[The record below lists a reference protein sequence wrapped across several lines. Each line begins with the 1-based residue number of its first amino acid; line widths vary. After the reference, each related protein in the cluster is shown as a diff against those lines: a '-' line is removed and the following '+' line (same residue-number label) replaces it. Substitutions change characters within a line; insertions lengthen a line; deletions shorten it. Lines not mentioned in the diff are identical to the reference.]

1 MKETLL
7 ILEVQIM
14 EEAQSNN
21 IQFKALITQQLE
33 WFNLNTEL
41 NKQEK
46 NQQMIEEEQ
55 HQEHMDLLIQ
65 DIQAQ
70 VLPDKHLHINLQQ
83 EELEPEELEL
93 E

>member
-1 MKETLL
+1 
-7 ILEVQIM
+7 
-14 EEAQSNN
+14 
-21 IQFKALITQQLE
+21 
-33 WFNLNTEL
+33 
-41 NKQEK
+41 
-46 NQQMIEEEQ
+46 MIEEEQ